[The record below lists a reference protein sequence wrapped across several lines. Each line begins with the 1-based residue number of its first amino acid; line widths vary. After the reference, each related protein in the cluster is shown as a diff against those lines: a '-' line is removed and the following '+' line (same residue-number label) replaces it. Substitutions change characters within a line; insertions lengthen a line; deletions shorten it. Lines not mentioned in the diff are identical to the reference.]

1 MYRFFFCIAGK
12 KFAEDFANSV
22 VDGSRASCGT
32 VSARYQKP
40 MGRDERL
47 VSAASRDP
55 RALVLLGFARF
66 PIGRVEN
73 ANCNGQA
80 LVQFA
85 DLRYTEP
92 GASRGAFSLSVSVDC
107 PAP

>member
-1 MYRFFFCIAGK
+1 
-12 KFAEDFANSV
+12 
-22 VDGSRASCGT
+22 
-32 VSARYQKP
+32 
-40 MGRDERL
+40 

-55 RALVLLGFARF
+55 RAQVLLGFARF
-66 PIGRVEN
+66 PIARVEN

-92 GASRGAFSLSVSVDC
+92 GASRGAFSLNVSIDS